1 MDIFKIEQ
9 KAPGKPEAA
18 EQKQQVRTPTE
29 SSTVKLETSGELK
42 KAIASGDSAEFETK
56 LKVIGPTAK
65 AVILRLDIVSS
76 GTDEGSPEWFVKVF
90 DVVGIL
96 WDSSSGDEPVLE
108 FELQPNQEKTLT
120 ITINSPSGARY
131 GDRINLIINASLKD
145 DPGASDSFTIQVTA
159 RQSIMAV
166 KTSIGHEKAVAD
178 SIASRAKAKNVG
190 IFSILSPA
198 TLRGYVLIE
207 AMNTDALKD
216 LVKGVRKTR
225 GIVKGETSLTEIDH
239 FLTPKPIVSGIIE
252 GDIVELIA
260 GPFKG
265 EKARVQ
271 HIDEN
276 KEEIT
281 VELFEA
287 MVPIPVTVKGDQVRV
302 IEKERE

>member
-9 KAPGKPEAA
+9 KPPAKPESA

-29 SSTVKLETSGELK
+29 KSSVKLETSGDLK
-42 KAIASGDSAEFETK
+42 KAIASGDSAEFEAK
-56 LKVIGPTAK
+56 LKVMGPASK
-65 AVILRLDIVSS
+65 AVVLRLDIVSS
-76 GTDEGSPEWFVKVF
+76 GTDEGSPEWFVKIY

-108 FELQPNQEKTLT
+108 FELQPEQEKTLT

-131 GDRINLIINASLKD
+131 GDRINLIVNASLKD
-145 DPGASDSFTIQVTA
+145 DPGVSDSFTIQVTA

-178 SIASRAKAKNVG
+178 SIASRAKSKNVG

-302 IEKERE
+302 IEKERQ

>member
-1 MDIFKIEQ
+1 MDTFKIEQ
-9 KAPGKPEAA
+9 ETPAKSETAD
-18 EQKQQVRTPTE
+18 QKQQARTPVE
-29 SSTVKLETSGELK
+29 KSTVKLETAGELRR
-42 KAIASGDSAEFETK
+42 AIASGDSVEFEVRAKVMGATAQAIIVK
-56 LKVIGPTAK
+56 L
-65 AVILRLDIVSS
+65 DMVSS

-90 DVVGIL
+90 DAIGIL

-108 FELQPNQEKTLT
+108 FELQPEHEKTLT
-120 ITINSPSGARY
+120 IMINSPSGARY
-131 GDRINLIINASLKD
+131 GDRINLIVNANLKN
-145 DPGASDSFTIQVTA
+145 DPGASDSVAIQVTA
-159 RQSIMAV
+159 RQSIMAI

-178 SIASRAKAKNVG
+178 SLASRAKPKNVG
-190 IFSILSPA
+190 VFAILSPA
-198 TLRGYVLIE
+198 TLRGYVLVE

-225 GIVKGETSLTEIDH
+225 GIVQGETTLDEIDH

-252 GDIVELIA
+252 GDIVELIS

-287 MVPIPVTVKGDQVRV
+287 MVPIPITVKGDHVRV
-302 IEKERE
+302 IEKERS